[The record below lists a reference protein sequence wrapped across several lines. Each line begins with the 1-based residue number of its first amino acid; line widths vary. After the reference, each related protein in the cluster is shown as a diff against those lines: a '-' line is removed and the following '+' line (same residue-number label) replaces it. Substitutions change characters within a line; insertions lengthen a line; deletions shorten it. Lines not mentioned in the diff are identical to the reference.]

1 MRGIIL
7 TVAGCIVATIL
18 LSSVYGCSD
27 TSPSSPA
34 VAVGTQRVTVP
45 AGSTYHIDLKWEHD
59 DGQVR
64 RDTSSMKLISK
75 VAFIGGRERLLAFES
90 SAQAITF
97 WDIDASGDLWE
108 FNSFSSA
115 PAALDRGFWF
125 RFPTSGAGSTS
136 MITLD
141 TTFDFGVG
149 ERMRYLRTQT
159 SEPDSDQ
166 DITIDGKTYLARRV
180 RTRYDNKVLRNDVK
194 TEESTDYT
202 MTQWFV
208 PELGTIVKS
217 TCYIDE
223 GGSPY
228 TYTFLVTRIEQ

>member
-90 SAQAITF
+90 SAQTVTF

-108 FNSFSSA
+108 FKSFNTSA
-115 PAALDRGFWF
+115 EALERGFWV
-125 RFPTSGAGSTS
+125 RFPTSGIGVSSVVTS
-136 MITLD
+136 D
-141 TTFDFGVG
+141 TTFDMGAG
-149 ERMRYLRTQT
+149 ERLRYLRTQT
-159 SEPDSDQ
+159 SLPDGDQ
-166 DITIDGKTYLARRV
+166 NITVDGRTYLSHKI
-180 RTRYDNKVLRNDVK
+180 RTRYDNQVLRNGVK
-194 TEESTDYT
+194 TDESSDYT

-217 TCYIDE
+217 SCSIDK
-223 GGSPY
+223 GGDRY
-228 TYTFLVTRIEQ
+228 TYTYLVTRIER